1 MGSGT
6 WCQFRPA
13 IHQRFPL
20 EHQKGGRGASR
31 ELEPPTRNRRRRL
44 WGLVHQQG
52 FYFHATALW
61 QPGGI
66 LGNLLGTLTSPSRM
80 SSGNTFR
87 LDSWWME
94 KRRLDE
100 RLTARVGS
108 LQGRIS
114 MRRDTTAHRS
124 SLSLWG
130 MPWAIS
136 LPTMSPTIHHLPRNG
151 GAKLFRSITS
161 M

>member
-1 MGSGT
+1 MSVSTCDTSAIPSGT
-6 WCQFRPA
+6 SKGWKRSVSRVGTAYEEPQTSIVGLSASAR
-13 IHQRFPL
+13 ILFPCNRAL
-20 EHQKGGRGASR
+20 ATRGH
-31 ELEPPTRNRRRRL
+31 TRL
-44 WGLVHQQG
+44 P
-52 FYFHATALW
+52 F
-61 QPGGI
+61 
-66 LGNLLGTLTSPSRM
+66 GNAHEPSRM
-80 SSGNTFR
+80 SGGNTFR
-87 LDSWWME
+87 LESWWME

-114 MRRDTTAHRS
+114 MRRNTTAHRS